1 MIRDWSLRKALY
13 KWGSYLSCSSTY
25 FLEFVT
31 LAQEIFAIGLQQIKP
46 KVRSIKAENSESML
60 NVSKT

>member
-1 MIRDWSLRKALY
+1 MVHICLVIQHI
-13 KWGSYLSCSSTY
+13 
-25 FLEFVT
+25 FLDFVT

-46 KVRSIKAENSESML
+46 KVRSIKAENSESTL